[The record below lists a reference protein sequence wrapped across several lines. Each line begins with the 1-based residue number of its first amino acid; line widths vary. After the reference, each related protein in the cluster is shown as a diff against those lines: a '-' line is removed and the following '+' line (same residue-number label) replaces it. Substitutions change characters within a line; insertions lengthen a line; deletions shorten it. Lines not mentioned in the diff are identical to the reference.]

1 VDQAYGQVQTALA
14 GIRMAEENVA
24 FTTED
29 LRVTRER
36 YRLGVATILDL
47 QAAQIAL
54 RQAEVDLVS
63 RRFDYRIGIARLEA
77 LLGRELQP

>member
-1 VDQAYGQVQTALA
+1 
-14 GIRMAEENVA
+14 MAEENVA

>member
-1 VDQAYGQVQTALA
+1 MDQAYGQVQTALA